1 MNNNFELIDLK
12 IGLSSYDP
20 NTNATGIVVQPFNAN
35 QLMELHYYEDITK
48 ANVLLV
54 LKMNDTSSGI
64 LSQLMG
70 MEPIDISWSD
80 GADNVITYSMIIYD
94 IQDRMVLDGK
104 QSQATLYCVSPD
116 AVKNSAT
123 KLSKRFGKGGGEK
136 THKIVRELITQE
148 LRSDKTVQVDESCLL
163 YTSPSPRDR
172 G

>member
-80 GADNVITYSMIIYD
+80 GADNAMYFS
-94 IQDRMVLDGK
+94 
-104 QSQATLYCVSPD
+104 
-116 AVKNSAT
+116 
-123 KLSKRFGKGGGEK
+123 
-136 THKIVRELITQE
+136 
-148 LRSDKTVQVDESCLL
+148 SCI
-163 YTSPSPRDR
+163 
-172 G
+172 

>member
-1 MNNNFELIDLK
+1 MNSNFELLDLK
-12 IGLSSYDP
+12 IGFSSYDP
-20 NTNATGIVVQPFNAN
+20 NTNVTGIIVQPFNAN

-54 LKMNDTSSGI
+54 LKMNDTSSGL

-80 GADNVITYSMIIYD
+80 GSDNVITYSMIVYD
-94 IQDRMVLDGK
+94 IQDRMVIDGK

-123 KLSKRFGKGGGEK
+123 KLSKRFGKGGGKK
-136 THKIVRELITQE
+136 THKLVEELITHE
-148 LRSDKTVQVDESCLL
+148 LRSDKKVDVDE
-163 YTSPSPRDR
+163 
-172 G
+172 